1 MFLFNKR
8 DVYIGYSLEELSKI
22 REILAKEGI
31 KYTYKVINHS
41 GEWAGRGTTRGK
53 FGSFGMKM
61 DYEKQYVISVNK
73 NDYEKAKYL
82 VNSILHP

>member
-8 DVYIGYSLEELSKI
+8 DVYIGYSLEELLKV

-41 GEWAGRGTTRGK
+41 
-53 FGSFGMKM
+53 
-61 DYEKQYVISVNK
+61 DNK
-73 NDYEKAKYL
+73 ITLQSSYIVYQ
-82 VNSILHP
+82 S